1 MKKIVAIFSALLLT
15 TGMTEIGCTYEE
27 PAALSNAVTEETVQ
41 FYQQWKEKYLAQDT
55 YVTNETQYYVWYTK
69 ETINLYQ

>member
-27 PAALSNAVTEETVQ
+27 LKKLFNFTNNGKRNTLRKILMLPMKHNI
-41 FYQQWKEKYLAQDT
+41 T
-55 YVTNETQYYVWYTK
+55 YGIVKIDTK